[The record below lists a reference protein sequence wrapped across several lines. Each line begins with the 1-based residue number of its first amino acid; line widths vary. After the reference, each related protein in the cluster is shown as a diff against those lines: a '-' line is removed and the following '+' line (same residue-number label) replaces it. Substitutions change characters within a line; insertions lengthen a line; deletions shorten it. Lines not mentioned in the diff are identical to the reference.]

1 MAKRGGTA
9 SGHADVIEE
18 MRRITLALVVA
29 VALAAPVAAQES
41 VPAPERRG
49 TIGAVILHF
58 SSYENRHRLMRS
70 CSITAASTDATSSA
84 QGCLS
89 SKRSGRRRATRA
101 FMCTTTRQSIH
112 GVALARRCAS
122 ISQVQDASSLDYTSR
137 TRTPSLG
144 QIVVLRNTGGFTPP
158 FRCSESRMTAVSTT
172 ETKSASGMRS
182 NPMVRPASPSSS
194 TCDGSPRDHRLVAVR
209 LPLYINRTVP
219 RFLVEAVLEPDSH
232 PTRTPRRS
240 AIVDSGRS

>member
-144 QIVVLRNTGGFTPP
+144 QIVVLLNTGGFYAALQVLGIKDDSRLDDRDEIR
-158 FRCSESRMTAVSTT
+158 FRYAIQS
-172 ETKSASGMRS
+172 
-182 NPMVRPASPSSS
+182 
-194 TCDGSPRDHRLVAVR
+194 DGSTGFAE
-209 LPLYINRTVP
+209 
-219 RFLVEAVLEPDSH
+219 F
-232 PTRTPRRS
+232 
-240 AIVDSGRS
+240 VDL